1 VYATIDATRI
11 FISKYNTT
19 IFGALLACGYG
30 CLTSDYKPNT
40 THLKC
45 SGFQGTGLNNCLSVP
60 VPNKSGSH
68 NIVEKFLK
76 QGGNPKQKQD
86 SSAPRHFGTR

>member
-1 VYATIDATRI
+1 VYATINATRI

-40 THLKC
+40 ADVGLSPITHLKC
-45 SGFQGTGLNNCLSVP
+45 SGFQGIGFLSQV
-60 VPNKSGSH
+60 
-68 NIVEKFLK
+68 
-76 QGGNPKQKQD
+76 
-86 SSAPRHFGTR
+86 